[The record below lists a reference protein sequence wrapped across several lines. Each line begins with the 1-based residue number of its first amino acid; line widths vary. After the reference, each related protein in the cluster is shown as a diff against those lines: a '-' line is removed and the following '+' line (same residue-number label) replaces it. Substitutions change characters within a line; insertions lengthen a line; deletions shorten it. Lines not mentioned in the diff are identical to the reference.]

1 MIQKFRDL
9 CDGDLLT
16 DMLRLVRP
24 ANAVGRGQHEL
35 RVDEAGAAVRTE
47 RNQEPN
53 PRPTNNS

>member
-1 MIQKFRDL
+1 
-9 CDGDLLT
+9 
-16 DMLRLVRP
+16 MLRLVRP

-35 RVDEAGAAVRTE
+35 RVDEAGATVRTE